1 MLGFVKRQPVYAE
14 PSGLLPI
21 RCGNVLLAE
30 HASRLARIRSMVGVP
45 VQHWR
50 LLYEALFAAYAEYVQ
65 KIPVPKSSHS
75 VEPATQLRRALEA
88 AELALKIRRG
98 YVLPPGKEPEVVAN
112 EQDVWTY
119 AVATATL
126 LDGTAEALRNQQ
138 VTLYD
143 RDRKSA
149 GLWSPWTGSMIRSG
163 NRYYRV
169 EPRRSTASGLGRSA
183 LPLLVPYIVPQDGLR
198 WLAGHEDAL
207 AAWLATIR
215 GQAPD
220 ATPIADII
228 RKASQASDREPIAE
242 VRETEDAR
250 SELSGSAV
258 DSGQRPPQAH
268 SDAAAQP
275 EFPAVQGT
283 AVDDDPII
291 DEGDRPETVPT
302 PDSRADDPGE
312 TFLHWLSN
320 GIASGVL
327 AVNSAKAHLHVVDAG
342 LLLASP
348 AAFRAFAGENWRDVQ
363 KRFLKR
369 KLSAKTAGGENVF
382 HYRHDSDRGR
392 KTIKGILIL
401 NPEETLGVSLPA
413 ANPQLA
419 PKPDCR

>member
-1 MLGFVKRQPVYAE
+1 M
-14 PSGLLPI
+14 
-21 RCGNVLLAE
+21 
-30 HASRLARIRSMVGVP
+30 
-45 VQHWR
+45 
-50 LLYEALFAAYAEYVQ
+50 
-65 KIPVPKSSHS
+65 PVPKALQV
-75 VEPATQLRRALEA
+75 VEPATQLRRGLDVV
-88 AELALKIRRG
+88 ELALKIRRG

-119 AVATATL
+119 AVASAAL
-126 LDGTAEALRNQQ
+126 LHGTAEALREQR

-143 RDRKSA
+143 RDRKSSIF
-149 GLWSPWTGSMIRSG
+149 WNPWTGSMIRSG

-169 EPRRSTASGLGRSA
+169 EPRRNRANRLGDSA
-183 LPLLVPYIVPQDGLR
+183 LPLLVPYLVPPDGLR
-198 WLAGHEDAL
+198 WLADHEDAL
-207 AAWLATIR
+207 VAWLATIS
-215 GQAPD
+215 GQASD
-220 ATPIADII
+220 ATPMADIV
-228 RKASQASDREPIAE
+228 RKASQASEREPIAK
-242 VRETEDAR
+242 VRETEIAR

-258 DSGQRPPQAH
+258 DSGQRPRQAP

-275 EFPAVQGT
+275 EFRVVEGA
-283 AVDDDPII
+283 AVDDERII

-302 PDSRADDPGE
+302 PDGRADDPSE
-312 TFLHWLSN
+312 TFLHWLSD

-382 HYRHDSDRGR
+382 HYRHDGDRGR

-419 PKPDCR
+419 PKPDCG